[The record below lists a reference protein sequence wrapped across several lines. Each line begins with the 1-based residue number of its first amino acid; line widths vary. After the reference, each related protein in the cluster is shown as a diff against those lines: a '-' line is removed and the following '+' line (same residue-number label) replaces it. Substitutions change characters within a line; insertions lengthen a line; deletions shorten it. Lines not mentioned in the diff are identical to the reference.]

1 MSDYEFPEIF
11 VKGVE
16 SERGICLEDSS
27 YRLVKSREEKCVE
40 YYGSIPYE
48 EVLNYIDLEKA
59 LLKNSIILVNPK
71 TGPKALLFHENTRLC
86 LQEIKGRAVFYTGS
100 QEYVRKGELIAHVAT
115 SKNEVRNTYSLC
127 EGFLLAVIDLT
138 WEKPDRVIVVTAL
151 EQPREITIR

>member
-1 MSDYEFPEIF
+1 LSDYEFPEIF

-16 SERGICLEDSS
+16 SERAICLEDSS

-59 LLKNSIILVNPK
+59 LLRNSIILVNPK
-71 TGPKALLFHENTRLC
+71 TRPKALLFQENTRLC

-138 WEKPDRVIVVTAL
+138 WEKPERVIVVTAL

>member
-1 MSDYEFPEIF
+1 LSDYEFPEIF

-27 YRLVKSREEKCVE
+27 YRLVKSREEECVE

-59 LLKNSIILVNPK
+59 LLRNSIILVNPK
-71 TGPKALLFHENTRLC
+71 TRPKALLFQENTRLC

-100 QEYVRKGELIAHVAT
+100 QEYVRRGELIAHVAT

-127 EGFLLAVIDLT
+127 EGFLLAIIDLT
-138 WEKPDRVIVVTAL
+138 WEKPERVIVVTAL